1 MIKVIML
8 FLSLVTKI
16 YAEEGKTIKLC
27 EKTIATARILV
38 RGTVFEFPTEPEKV
52 FLGTKG
58 TFSIDYMKSD
68 LVISPLTM
76 NSRSNLF
83 VYLQGRR
90 FVLDLSTSSSN
101 GASLYFIKDC
111 DSDRV
116 NPEVKNAK
124 RKQ

>member
-1 MIKVIML
+1 ML
-8 FLSLVTKI
+8 KIILLYLSIVPNI

-27 EKTIATARILV
+27 EKSIATAYILV
-38 RGTVFEFPTEPEKV
+38 RGTVLEFPTEPEKV

-76 NSRSNLF
+76 SSRSNLF

-90 FVLDLSTSSSN
+90 FVLDLVTSQSG

-111 DSDRV
+111 DA
-116 NPEVKNAK
+116 EKVKLEDESGK
-124 RKQ
+124 RK